1 MSSHNNNSN
10 KSAVNYP
17 ILAVNAGIIGS
28 VFIFFAI
35 AAQVP
40 ASTIFALDTK
50 KCSFGFNLLA
60 QHAQIGVVMVGGI
73 IIILFSISSVLAL
86 IHRSI
91 EAAIATSTGF
101 GVMFVAAII
110 IVSSLACR
118 LPTDFFI
125 DMMVAP
131 FIVIIIAIV
140 GVQCILKEKKL
151 GIRREIKQS
160 IRKAMYMQRLSKL
173 LMIRIYCQ

>member
-1 MSSHNNNSN
+1 MSTHNNNNSN

-40 ASTIFALDTK
+40 ASTIYALDTK

-86 IHRSI
+86 IHHSI
-91 EAAIATSTGF
+91 EAAIATSMGF

-125 DMMVAP
+125 DMMVIP
-131 FIVIIIAIV
+131 FIVIIIVIV
-140 GVQCILKEKKL
+140 GVHMYSERKR
-151 GIRREIKQS
+151 IRN
-160 IRKAMYMQRLSKL
+160 MT
-173 LMIRIYCQ
+173 

>member
-1 MSSHNNNSN
+1 MSTHNNNSH
-10 KSAVNYP
+10 KSTVNYP

-86 IHRSI
+86 IHHSI
-91 EAAIATSTGF
+91 EGAIATSTGF

-125 DMMVAP
+125 DMMVIP
-131 FIVIIIAIV
+131 FIVIIIVIV
-140 GVQCILKEKKL
+140 GVHMYSE
-151 GIRREIKQS
+151 
-160 IRKAMYMQRLSKL
+160 RK
-173 LMIRIYCQ
+173 RIGNMT

>member
-1 MSSHNNNSN
+1 LSSHNNNSN

-86 IHRSI
+86 IRRSI
-91 EAAIATSTGF
+91 EAAVATSTGF

-131 FIVIIIAIV
+131 FIVIIIVIV
-140 GVQCILKEKKL
+140 GICILKEKKL

>member
-1 MSSHNNNSN
+1 MSTHNNNNNSH

-86 IHRSI
+86 IHHSI
-91 EAAIATSTGF
+91 EAAIATSMGF

-125 DMMVAP
+125 DMMVIP
-131 FIVIIIAIV
+131 FIVIIIVIV
-140 GVQCILKEKKL
+140 GVHMYSERKR
-151 GIRREIKQS
+151 IRNMR
-160 IRKAMYMQRLSKL
+160 
-173 LMIRIYCQ
+173 

>member
-1 MSSHNNNSN
+1 LSTHNNNNSN

-86 IHRSI
+86 IRRSI
-91 EAAIATSTGF
+91 EAAVSTSTGF

-131 FIVIIIAIV
+131 FIVIIIVIV
-140 GVQCILKEKKL
+140 GVHMYSARKK
-151 GIRREIKQS
+151 IRDKT
-160 IRKAMYMQRLSKL
+160 
-173 LMIRIYCQ
+173 

>member
-1 MSSHNNNSN
+1 MSTHNNNNSH
-10 KSAVNYP
+10 KSTVNYP

-86 IHRSI
+86 IHHSI
-91 EAAIATSTGF
+91 EAAIATSMGF

-125 DMMVAP
+125 DMMVIP
-131 FIVIIIAIV
+131 FIVIIVVIV
-140 GVQCILKEKKL
+140 GMHMYSERKR
-151 GIRREIKQS
+151 IRN
-160 IRKAMYMQRLSKL
+160 MT
-173 LMIRIYCQ
+173 

>member
-1 MSSHNNNSN
+1 MSTHNNNSH
-10 KSAVNYP
+10 KSTVNYP

-86 IHRSI
+86 IHHSI
-91 EAAIATSTGF
+91 EAAIATSMGF

-125 DMMVAP
+125 DMMVIP
-131 FIVIIIAIV
+131 FIVIIIVIV
-140 GVQCILKEKKL
+140 GVHMYSERKR
-151 GIRREIKQS
+151 IRN
-160 IRKAMYMQRLSKL
+160 MT
-173 LMIRIYCQ
+173 

>member
-1 MSSHNNNSN
+1 LSTHNNNSPA
-10 KSAVNYP
+10 STVNYP

-28 VFIFFAI
+28 EFIFFAI

-40 ASTIFALDTK
+40 ASTIYALDTK

-60 QHAQIGVVMVGGI
+60 QRAQIGVVMVGGI

-91 EAAIATSTGF
+91 EAAIATSMGF

-125 DMMVAP
+125 DSMVIP
-131 FIVIIIAIV
+131 FIVIIIVIV
-140 GVQCILKEKKL
+140 GVHVYSERKR
-151 GIRREIKQS
+151 IRN
-160 IRKAMYMQRLSKL
+160 MT
-173 LMIRIYCQ
+173 

>member
-1 MSSHNNNSN
+1 LSSHNNNNSH

-118 LPTDFFI
+118 LPTEFFI
-125 DMMVAP
+125 DMMVVP
-131 FIVIIIAIV
+131 FIVIIIVIV
-140 GVQCILKEKKL
+140 GVHIYSERKR
-151 GIRREIKQS
+151 IRN
-160 IRKAMYMQRLSKL
+160 MT
-173 LMIRIYCQ
+173 

>member
-1 MSSHNNNSN
+1 LSTHNNNNSN

-35 AAQVP
+35 AGQVP
-40 ASTIFALDTK
+40 ASTIYALDTK

-86 IHRSI
+86 IHRRI
-91 EAAIATSTGF
+91 EAAIATSMGF

-125 DMMVAP
+125 DMMVIP
-131 FIVIIIAIV
+131 FIVIIIVIV
-140 GVQCILKEKKL
+140 GVYMYSKRKR
-151 GIRREIKQS
+151 IRN
-160 IRKAMYMQRLSKL
+160 LT
-173 LMIRIYCQ
+173 